1 MNIPQPSINDITRT
15 ILVDP
20 CVAGVHLD
28 YSLGDEIP
36 LFAPLP
42 TDVLL
47 YGVGYNSAD
56 RRKALG
62 LPVHETTG
70 RPYNKWKDMLT
81 RCYKAGASAY
91 AGCTVC
97 KKWHDFQEFADWF
110 VSQPYSNAPDVE
122 LDKDILD
129 PLNRIYSPEFC
140 SLVPRLVNQMFRNTR
155 SQRGRL
161 PIGVKE
167 GPRGKG
173 FTARLSKYGEQVH
186 LGTFGDIFSAF
197 EAYQAAY
204 SAYCSEVANEYEGKV
219 DQRVI
224 ERLRVCSRH
233 IRD

>member
-1 MNIPQPSINDITRT
+1 MQQLNT
-15 ILVDP
+15 IDTIRIIHVLP
-20 CVAGVHLD
+20 FVAGLHLN
-28 YSLGDEIP
+28 YGLGEELP
-36 LFAPLP
+36 LFAPP
-42 TDVLL
+42 KTDTLVF
-47 YGVGYNSAD
+47 GVGYNSAA

-62 LPVHETTG
+62 LPVHEATG
-70 RPYNKWKDMLT
+70 RPHSKWKDMLA

-110 VSQPYSNAPDVE
+110 VSQPYTNAPDVE

-140 SLVPRLVNQMFRNTR
+140 SLVPRLVNQMFRDTR
-155 SQRGRL
+155 SQRGSL

-173 FTARLSKYGEQVH
+173 FTARLSKYGKQVY
-186 LGTFGDIFSAF
+186 LGKFCDIFSAF
-197 EAYQAAY
+197 EACQAAY

-219 DQRVI
+219 DPRVI
-224 ERLRVCSRH
+224 ERLRARSRQ

>member
-1 MNIPQPSINDITRT
+1 MQQHST
-15 ILVDP
+15 IDTIRIIHVLP
-20 CVAGVHLD
+20 FVAGHHLD
-28 YSLGDEIP
+28 YGLGEELP
-36 LFAPLP
+36 LFAPSTADTL
-42 TDVLL
+42 VH
-47 YGVGYNSAD
+47 GVGYNSAD
-56 RRKALG
+56 RRRMLG
-62 LPVHETTG
+62 LPVHEATG
-70 RPYNKWKDMLT
+70 RPHSKWKDMLT

-129 PLNRIYSPEFC
+129 PLNRIYSPELC

-155 SQRGRL
+155 RQRGKL
-161 PIGVKE
+161 PICIKE

-173 FTARLSKYGEQVH
+173 FTARISKYGKQVH
-186 LGTFGDIFSAF
+186 LGTFSDIFSAF

-204 SAYCSEVANEYEGKV
+204 SAYCSEVADEYEGKV
-219 DQRVI
+219 DPRVI
-224 ERLRVCSRH
+224 ERLRTCSRN